1 MPGVKSLM
9 DPTYLGFPSGYL
21 LFSLIS
27 IVAPLVNGGFIG
39 IVLLGQSFVINHT
52 LSRHEIS
59 VIGLDSVTTC
69 VCASPQDST
78 IRLNPDLTG
87 INQTLDPT

>member
-1 MPGVKSLM
+1 M

-27 IVAPLVNGGFIG
+27 MVAPLVNGGFIG

-52 LSRHEIS
+52 LSRHE
-59 VIGLDSVTTC
+59 G
-69 VCASPQDST
+69 
-78 IRLNPDLTG
+78 
-87 INQTLDPT
+87 